1 MEQVIYPLHRHQ
13 VTKTLVIFIGY
24 GGFFVGA
31 GEVKFLVG

>member
-1 MEQVIYPLHRHQ
+1 MGQVIYSLHRHQ
-13 VTKTLVIFIGY
+13 IAKTLVIFIGY